1 MSKAVL
7 FGLSNSKE
15 LASAIDKRSS
25 LVALGKA
32 TIKNFADGEIFVQ
45 VDTSVRNQQV
55 FVIQSTQQPVNES
68 LMELLLFLDALK
80 RASAKEINVIIP
92 YFGYARQDRKV
103 KGRQSIS
110 AKLVATMIELAGA
123 TRVITFDIHSEQA
136 QGFFDIPV
144 DILRASEI
152 ITSEVRKLNIKNL
165 TVVSPDHGGVVR
177 ARRFAAQLDNAP
189 LAIVDKRRI
198 KHNEAESI
206 AILGDVKDRN
216 VIIYDDMIDT
226 GGTIT
231 AAVALLKKEGAKDV
245 YVATT
250 HAVLSTMDNVPALE
264 KILKAGVKKIITTNT
279 ISRKYSKDFIVID
292 LAEPITGVI
301 EAHLNN
307 DSITD
312 YFINH
317 YSSPD

>member
-1 MSKAVL
+1 MDKAVL

-15 LASAIDKRSS
+15 LVSAINKRSS
-25 LVALGKA
+25 LITLGKA

-55 FVIQSTQQPVNES
+55 FVIQSTQKPVNES

-123 TRVITFDIHSEQA
+123 TRVVTFDIHSEQA

-152 ITSEVRKLNIKNL
+152 IAAEVKKMKIKNL

-177 ARRFAAQLDNAP
+177 ARRFASQLNNVP
-189 LAIVDKRRI
+189 LAIVDKRRL
-198 KHNEAESI
+198 KHNEAEAI

-216 VIIYDDMIDT
+216 VMIYDDMVDT
-226 GGTIT
+226 GGTII
-231 AAVALLKKEGAKDV
+231 AAVNLLKKEGAKDI

-250 HAVLSTMDNVPALE
+250 HAVLSSSDGSLTSE
-264 KILKAGVKKIITTNT
+264 KILNAGVKKIITTNS
-279 ISRKYSKDFIVID
+279 ISRKYSKDFLVID

-301 EAHLNN
+301 EAHLKNE
-307 DSITD
+307 SITD
-312 YFINH
+312 YFIKH